1 MCIPVILVT
10 YVLIELAAH
19 CSKKILHLSDCTVR
33 SIASTV
39 CILRSCTLIV
49 IIWKYPNYQSFPGG
63 ATGKEPTCKCRI
75 HKRCGFDPWVW
86 KIPWKRAWQLN
97 PAFLP
102 WESHGQRSLEGYTPP
117 DHRVRQDWSD
127 LAQAWAGGWGCFP
140 ALLVIWLEAFQHW
153 SLEVVEG
160 S

>member
-63 ATGKEPTCKCRI
+63 ATGKEPPCQYRRLKK
-75 HKRCGFDPWVW
+75 HGFDPWVG
-86 KIPWKRAWQLN
+86 KIPWRRAWQ
-97 PAFLP
+97 PTPVFLP
-102 WESHGQRSLEGYTPP
+102 AESHGQRSLVGYIQSTESQKVSTCTPIFGKLKY
-117 DHRVRQDWSD
+117 SIY
-127 LAQAWAGGWGCFP
+127 C
-140 ALLVIWLEAFQHW
+140 
-153 SLEVVEG
+153 
-160 S
+160 